1 MSAQKPGLHPRNR
14 HHSRYDLATL
24 CQVNPE
30 LRQFLTLTPAGEQS
44 VDFANPL
51 AVKALN
57 KALLAHFYAVA
68 NWDIPDG
75 FLCPPVPGRADYIH
89 HLADLLA
96 EASGTIPANA
106 SILDIGVGANCIYPL
121 IGVHE
126 YGWRFTGSE
135 TSSQA
140 LSSAQAII
148 SANPGLNRAIRL
160 RRQKESGAIFN
171 GIIHKNEQYDA
182 TLCNPPFH
190 DSAAAARAGSERKR
204 RNLGLN
210 KDDAL
215 NFGGQQQELWCEGGE
230 VAFIKK
236 MIEESKG
243 FAKQV
248 MWFTSLV
255 SRGENLPPLYRALT
269 DVGAVK
275 VVKKRWPR
283 AKAEPLY
290 SLDLYERRAAPPFC
304 QSPALKRWLPRR
316 QRFSRGRAR
325 SWQHLI
331 SLHRRANTRQVEMF
345 FHLAVEGKAD
355 RPLFEWQRGE
365 RNTQCKRGIA

>member
-1 MSAQKPGLHPRNR
+1 MSPQKPGLHPRNR
-14 HHSRYDLATL
+14 HHGRYDLAAL
-24 CQVNPE
+24 CQAAPE
-30 LRQFLTLTPAGEQS
+30 LTQYLTRTPAGEQS
-44 VDFANPL
+44 VDFASPL

-89 HLADLLA
+89 HLADLLG
-96 EASGTIPANA
+96 ETTGTIPASA
-106 SILDIGVGANCIYPL
+106 SILDVGVGANCIYPL

-135 TSSQA
+135 THEAA
-140 LSSAQAII
+140 LASAQAII
-148 SANPGLNRAIRL
+148 KANPALNRAIRL
-160 RRQKESGAIFN
+160 RRQQDSAAIFT

-204 RNLGLN
+204 RNLGQD

-236 MIEESKG
+236 MIAESQVFG
-243 FAKQV
+243 RQV
-248 MWFTSLV
+248 MWFTTLV

-275 VVKKRWPR
+275 VVKKEM
-283 AKAEPLY
+283 AQGQK
-290 SLDLYERRAAPPFC
+290 
-304 QSPALKRWLPRR
+304 QSRFIAWSFMDNDQRSRFMAR
-316 QRFSRGRAR
+316 QR
-325 SWQHLI
+325 
-331 SLHRRANTRQVEMF
+331 
-345 FHLAVEGKAD
+345 
-355 RPLFEWQRGE
+355 
-365 RNTQCKRGIA
+365 

>member
-1 MSAQKPGLHPRNR
+1 MPIYWLKQ
-14 HHSRYDLATL
+14 
-24 CQVNPE
+24 
-30 LRQFLTLTPAGEQS
+30 
-44 VDFANPL
+44 
-51 AVKALN
+51 
-57 KALLAHFYAVA
+57 
-68 NWDIPDG
+68 
-75 FLCPPVPGRADYIH
+75 
-89 HLADLLA
+89 A
-96 EASGTIPANA
+96 EPIPANA

-230 VAFIKK
+230 VNFIKK

-275 VVKKRWPR
+275 VVKKEMAQGQKQSRFIAWTFMND
-283 AKAEPLY
+283 EQ
-290 SLDLYERRAAPPFC
+290 RRRFVN
-304 QSPALKRWLPRR
+304 R
-316 QRFSRGRAR
+316 QR
-325 SWQHLI
+325 
-331 SLHRRANTRQVEMF
+331 
-345 FHLAVEGKAD
+345 
-355 RPLFEWQRGE
+355 
-365 RNTQCKRGIA
+365 

>member
-1 MSAQKPGLHPRNR
+1 
-14 HHSRYDLATL
+14 
-24 CQVNPE
+24 
-30 LRQFLTLTPAGEQS
+30 
-44 VDFANPL
+44 
-51 AVKALN
+51 
-57 KALLAHFYAVA
+57 
-68 NWDIPDG
+68 
-75 FLCPPVPGRADYIH
+75 
-89 HLADLLA
+89 
-96 EASGTIPANA
+96 NA

-275 VVKKRWPR
+275 VVKKEMAQGQKQSRFIAWTFMND
-283 AKAEPLY
+283 EQ
-290 SLDLYERRAAPPFC
+290 RRRFVN
-304 QSPALKRWLPRR
+304 R
-316 QRFSRGRAR
+316 QR
-325 SWQHLI
+325 
-331 SLHRRANTRQVEMF
+331 
-345 FHLAVEGKAD
+345 
-355 RPLFEWQRGE
+355 
-365 RNTQCKRGIA
+365 

>member
-1 MSAQKPGLHPRNR
+1 MKP
-14 HHSRYDLATL
+14 A
-24 CQVNPE
+24 
-30 LRQFLTLTPAGEQS
+30 A
-44 VDFANPL
+44 
-51 AVKALN
+51 
-57 KALLAHFYAVA
+57 
-68 NWDIPDG
+68 
-75 FLCPPVPGRADYIH
+75 
-89 HLADLLA
+89 
-96 EASGTIPANA
+96 
-106 SILDIGVGANCIYPL
+106 
-121 IGVHE
+121 
-126 YGWRFTGSE
+126 
-135 TSSQA
+135 A

-275 VVKKRWPR
+275 VVKRDGPG

-290 SLDLYERRAAPPFC
+290 SLTFMNDEQRRRFVN
-304 QSPALKRWLPRR
+304 R
-316 QRFSRGRAR
+316 QR
-325 SWQHLI
+325 
-331 SLHRRANTRQVEMF
+331 
-345 FHLAVEGKAD
+345 
-355 RPLFEWQRGE
+355 
-365 RNTQCKRGIA
+365 

>member
-44 VDFANPL
+44 VDF
-51 AVKALN
+51 
-57 KALLAHFYAVA
+57 
-68 NWDIPDG
+68 
-75 FLCPPVPGRADYIH
+75 
-89 HLADLLA
+89 ADLLA

-148 SANPGLNRAIRL
+148 SSNPGLNRAIRL

-230 VAFIKK
+230 VTFIKK

-275 VVKKRWPR
+275 VVKKEM
-283 AKAEPLY
+283 AQGQK
-290 SLDLYERRAAPPFC
+290 
-304 QSPALKRWLPRR
+304 QSRFIAWTFMNDEQR
-316 QRFSRGRAR
+316 QR
-325 SWQHLI
+325 
-331 SLHRRANTRQVEMF
+331 
-345 FHLAVEGKAD
+345 
-355 RPLFEWQRGE
+355 
-365 RNTQCKRGIA
+365 

>member
-1 MSAQKPGLHPRNR
+1 M
-14 HHSRYDLATL
+14 
-24 CQVNPE
+24 
-30 LRQFLTLTPAGEQS
+30 
-44 VDFANPL
+44 
-51 AVKALN
+51 
-57 KALLAHFYAVA
+57 
-68 NWDIPDG
+68 
-75 FLCPPVPGRADYIH
+75 
-89 HLADLLA
+89 
-96 EASGTIPANA
+96 
-106 SILDIGVGANCIYPL
+106 
-121 IGVHE
+121 
-126 YGWRFTGSE
+126 
-135 TSSQA
+135 
-140 LSSAQAII
+140 
-148 SANPGLNRAIRL
+148 
-160 RRQKESGAIFN
+160 
-171 GIIHKNEQYDA
+171 
-182 TLCNPPFH
+182 CNPPFH

-275 VVKKRWPR
+275 VVKRDGPG

-304 QSPALKRWLPRR
+304 QSPALKRWLPGGNG
-316 QRFSRGRAR
+316 SAGAAPGAG
-325 SWQHLI
+325 S
-331 SLHRRANTRQVEMF
+331 T
-345 FHLAVEGKAD
+345 
-355 RPLFEWQRGE
+355 
-365 RNTQCKRGIA
+365 